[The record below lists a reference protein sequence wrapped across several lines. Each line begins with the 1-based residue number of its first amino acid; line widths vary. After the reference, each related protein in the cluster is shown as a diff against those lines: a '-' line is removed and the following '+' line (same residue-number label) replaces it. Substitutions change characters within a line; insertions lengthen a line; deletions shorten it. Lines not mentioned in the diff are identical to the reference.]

1 LSVASVFVFRR
12 RRPDAPRV
20 YRTPGYPVVPFLFVA
35 AMTMLLA
42 NSLYAHPE
50 ATVTT
55 LGAVLA
61 GVPLYY
67 WWRTRGRPNTGS
79 PGEA

>member
-1 LSVASVFVFRR
+1 VRA
-12 RRPDAPRV
+12 
-20 YRTPGYPVVPFLFVA
+20 YRTPGYPVVPLLFVG
-35 AMTMLLA
+35 AMTILLA

-50 ATVTT
+50 ATVTS

-67 WWRTRGRPNTGS
+67 WWRWRDRRVAGS
-79 PGEA
+79 PGGA

>member
-1 LSVASVFVFRR
+1 VFVFRR

-20 YRTPGYPVVPFLFVA
+20 YRTPGYPIVPFLFVA

-55 LGAVLA
+55 LAAVLA

-67 WWRTRGRPNTGS
+67 WWRSRSRRSGIQ
-79 PGEA
+79 PGT